1 MKRFNKQAT
10 LNKLSNKNNSKTK
23 KRTIIISIIVLVIGI
38 IYFSFA
44 RFESSSGYSL
54 IKGVA
59 ASRDIIIKNIYL
71 GNTPTD
77 NLPGKNSG
85 WAFDH
90 SQCTNDANLTWN
102 NTTWNIT
109 IDLTTKTE
117 CSLYFKEKEFLRG
130 NANDVL
136 AMFNDYST
144 TTNVIDLGVND
155 KLAFDGTTDNNLRY
169 VGAEP
174 LNYVLY
180 NNELWRIIGV
190 MNNVQTESGQ
200 TQSLFKIRRA
210 ESLGEYSWDTTE
222 RGLNYGDGINQW
234 GESTYANG
242 TPYEGADLMRELNT
256 DYLGNITVGT
266 DGKWYNGSYNSKTAD
281 MPTSTISS
289 EAQNMIETVVW
300 HLGSPSSNN
309 GVYDRNYSKITA
321 DVLYTRERA
330 NTHGK
335 SCSSTGNG
343 CNDTVTRTTT
353 WTGKVGLIYVSDYIY
368 AVSGKNENSREI
380 CLNNNINDMGYDN
393 DNLCYVTWFE
403 PNTSNIFRSI
413 AAISPVG
420 NNYYSSSVAYASQ
433 YGIDDF
439 SSGYTS
445 KIKPVIYLKS
455 NVSIVDGLGSAET
468 PYIIE

>member
-1 MKRFNKQAT
+1 MKRFNKIKA
-10 LNKLSNKNNSKTK
+10 LNKIKNRNNYNIK
-23 KRTIIISIIVLVIGI
+23 KITIIAAIFILTGAI

-44 RFESSSGYSL
+44 RFESTSGYPL
-54 IKGVA
+54 IRAVVA
-59 ASRDIIIKNIYL
+59 TRDININNIYL
-71 GNTPTD
+71 GDTPTD
-77 NLPGKNSG
+77 NLPDKNSG
-85 WAFDH
+85 WAFDR
-90 SQCTNDANLTWN
+90 SECSNGANLTWN
-102 NTTWNIT
+102 DTTWNIT
-109 IDLTTKTE
+109 LDLTTKTN

-155 KLAFDGTTDNNLRY
+155 KLAFDGTADNNLRY

-210 ESLGEYSWDTTE
+210 ESLGNYSWDTTE
-222 RGLNYGDGINQW
+222 RGINYGGGINQW
-234 GESTYANG
+234 DTSTYNDG

-266 DGKWYNGSYNSKTAD
+266 DGKWYNGSYNNKTAD

-300 HLGSPSSNN
+300 PLGSPSSNN
-309 GVYDRNYSKITA
+309 GVYDSNYTKITA

-335 SCSSTGNG
+335 YCSGRNG

-380 CLNNNINDMGYDN
+380 CLNNNINNWGNDK
-393 DNLCYVTWFE
+393 DNLCNVTWFE
-403 PNTSNIFRSI
+403 PNTSNIFRKI

-420 NNYYSSSVAYASQ
+420 NDYFSSDVAYASE
-433 YGIDDF
+433 YGISDF
-439 SSGYTS
+439 DSGSTS
-445 KIKPVIYLKS
+445 EIKPVIYLKS
-455 NVSIVDGLGSAET
+455 NVSIVDGLGSAQT